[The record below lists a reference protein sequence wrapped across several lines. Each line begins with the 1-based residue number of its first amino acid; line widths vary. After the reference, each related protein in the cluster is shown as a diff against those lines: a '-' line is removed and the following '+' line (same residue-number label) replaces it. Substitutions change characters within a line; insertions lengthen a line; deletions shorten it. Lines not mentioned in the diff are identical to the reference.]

1 MNFIYLYIKKKF
13 NTMERKI
20 YSFES
25 FLINECGK
33 GDKPEAKDEKCE
45 ECGNKEC
52 NCGDDEEEEEKK
64 ASKKYDL

>member
-1 MNFIYLYIKKKF
+1 
-13 NTMERKI
+13 MERKI